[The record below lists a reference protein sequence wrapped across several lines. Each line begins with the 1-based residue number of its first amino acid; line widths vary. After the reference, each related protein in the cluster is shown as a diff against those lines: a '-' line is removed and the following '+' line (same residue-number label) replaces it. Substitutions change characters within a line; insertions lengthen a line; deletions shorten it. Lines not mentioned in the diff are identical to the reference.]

1 MGPFKTGWSH
11 RPAPGHLPK
20 LLGPPMKRVSSFG
33 QWCRAVLP
41 GRAEPPPRPRRSDAW
56 NPGMPWAMA
65 PPAAPDTQAAS
76 DDEAEAGWHASSAAL
91 ASGLQVTE
99 WPEWPVE
106 EAGSTGTALA
116 PGPRDSVVVDTAA
129 DATPGPAPGPAPGP
143 P

>member
-1 MGPFKTGWSH
+1 
-11 RPAPGHLPK
+11 
-20 LLGPPMKRVSSFG
+20 
-33 QWCRAVLP
+33 
-41 GRAEPPPRPRRSDAW
+41 
-56 NPGMPWAMA
+56 MPWAMA